1 MSPPQHNVALGLWG
15 SNHYGEARL
24 DSACDEGTNNVYD
37 NVPHPELSK
46 EGWSF
51 MSISRSNTTGRI
63 EVGVNLVKTFEGG
76 QFNNGGLCLFD
87 PAALFT
93 AIEISYPML
102 FELTNTVGIPP
113 PLLRFRSFDRT
124 RPGLILGPKGR
135 TTFKWSGCLCASIRV
150 VYAQGP

>member
-1 MSPPQHNVALGLWG
+1 VSPPQHNVALGLWG

-102 FELTNTVGIPP
+102 ISPIMLIPEAIP
-113 PLLRFRSFDRT
+113 FASVQVCCIASRGCCER
-124 RPGLILGPKGR
+124 
-135 TTFKWSGCLCASIRV
+135 KWYRAV
-150 VYAQGP
+150 